1 MTLQRKIGDCLQFPF
16 SLVPINLQRCW
27 PHELKR
33 SILRLFP
40 VIKVQVLYFLCIGG
54 CSEALGMQK
63 KTITDAQIT
72 ASSSY
77 NSAHGPSNARL
88 HFRSGHGKTGAWS
101 AGTVDKNQWLQ
112 VDLGKKLE
120 VTAIQTQGRYDGH
133 QWVMSYTVSYSNDGK
148 TFYPYQNHKVYEAK

>member
-1 MTLQRKIGDCLQFPF
+1 MSWNALYSGSCTCTL
-16 SLVPINLQRCW
+16 
-27 PHELKR
+27 HA
-33 SILRLFP
+33 
-40 VIKVQVLYFLCIGG
+40 VQVIEFHRGIYLLCKGG

-72 ASSSY
+72 ASSSW

-101 AGTVDKNQWLQ
+101 SRTNDKNQWLQ

-120 VTAIQTQGRYDGH
+120 VTAIQTQGRYDAH

-148 TFYPYQNHKVYEAK
+148 TFYPYQNHKVYEAKWNP

>member
-1 MTLQRKIGDCLQFPF
+1 MCK
-16 SLVPINLQRCW
+16 
-27 PHELKR
+27 
-33 SILRLFP
+33 
-40 VIKVQVLYFLCIGG
+40 GG

-72 ASSSY
+72 ASSSW

-101 AGTVDKNQWLQ
+101 SRTNDKNQWLQ

-120 VTAIQTQGRYDGH
+120 VTAIQTQGRYDAH
-133 QWVMSYTVSYSNDGK
+133 QWIMSYTVSYSNDGK
-148 TFYPYQNHKVYEAK
+148 TFHAYQNHNVYEAK